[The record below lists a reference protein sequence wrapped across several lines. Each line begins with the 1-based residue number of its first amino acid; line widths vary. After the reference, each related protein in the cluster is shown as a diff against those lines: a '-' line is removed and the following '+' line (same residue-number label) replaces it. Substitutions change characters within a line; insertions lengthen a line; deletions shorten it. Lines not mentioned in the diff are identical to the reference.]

1 MMQRIVFVTR
11 SLGVGGTEK
20 HLADLIERLDRA
32 TCEVVV
38 LTLGL
43 DPYTERLGAEKGP
56 RVRVAPGP
64 RPERFAA
71 SWRVFRSLR
80 PQVVV
85 FVNGDLGQ
93 FHWQMYLA
101 ARFSGAGR
109 VVAIEHSIA
118 KAPER
123 PEARGVAA
131 SLGRWL
137 RRRVTT
143 RLPGLICDTTIC
155 VSDAVRERLVRD
167 YDYPADKTIT
177 RRNGVDLKLFAR
189 SAAVWEVP
197 HGVLAGNGS
206 GPVAVCV
213 SLLVPCKRFD
223 VLIHAMKKVV
233 MHYPESRCVIVGGGI
248 SEGELRS
255 LVDELGLETNVLF
268 AGQKGDVRPYLA
280 AGDVFV
286 SASER
291 EGFGLALLE
300 AMAFGLPC
308 VAAEAGG
315 NREVVRD
322 GVNAL
327 VVPAGSA
334 DPLAD
339 AIMRLFN
346 DPETRARMGRNGRR
360 IAEEEFDIEKCMA
373 RVKSAILVGQ

>member
-38 LTLGL
+38 LTMGL
-43 DPYTERLGAEKGP
+43 DPYTARLGAKKGP
-56 RVRVAPGP
+56 RVRVAAGP

-80 PQVVV
+80 PRVVV

-118 KAPER
+118 KVPER
-123 PEARGVAA
+123 QKTRGGAA

-155 VSDAVRERLVRD
+155 VSDAVRERLVRE
-167 YDYPADKTIT
+167 YGYPAAKTIT

-189 SAAVWEVP
+189 GAAVWEVP
-197 HGVLAGNGS
+197 HGFLAGNGA

-213 SLLVPCKRFD
+213 SLLVPSKRLD

-233 MHYPESRCVIVGGGI
+233 THYPESRCVIVGGGV
-248 SEGELRS
+248 SEGKLRS
-255 LVDELGLETNVLF
+255 LVDELGLEKNVLF
-268 AGQKGDVRPYLA
+268 AGQKDDVRPYLA
-280 AGDVFV
+280 VGDVFV

-322 GVNAL
+322 GINAL

-334 DPLAD
+334 DALAD
-339 AIMRLFN
+339 AIARMFG
-346 DPETRARMGRNGRR
+346 DPEARVRMGKSGRR
-360 IAEEEFDIEKCMA
+360 IAEEEFDIEKSMA
-373 RVKSAILVGQ
+373 RVKSAILGGE